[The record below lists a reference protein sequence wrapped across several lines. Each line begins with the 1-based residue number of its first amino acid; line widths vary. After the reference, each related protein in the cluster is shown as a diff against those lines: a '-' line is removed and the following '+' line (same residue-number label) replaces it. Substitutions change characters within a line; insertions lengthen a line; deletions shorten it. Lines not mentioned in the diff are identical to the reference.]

1 MMMQQQSLFDLP
13 TQRSEPVALITT
25 HVRGHQRR
33 VGLARRAVLTVEL
46 QQAEQALALA
56 CAAYQRA
63 VEAHSS
69 GRRRLALAKTR
80 AAALVLR
87 LETRIYGPVVC

>member
-1 MMMQQQSLFDLP
+1 MEL
-13 TQRSEPVALITT
+13 E
-25 HVRGHQRR
+25 
-33 VGLARRAVLTVEL
+33 RAE
-46 QQAEQALALA
+46 EALAAA

-87 LETRIYGPVVC
+87 LETQIFGPVVR

>member
-1 MMMQQQSLFDLP
+1 MMQQQSLFELP
-13 TQRSEPVALITT
+13 PSRSEAVALITT

-33 VGLARRAVLTVEL
+33 VGLARRQSLTVEL
-46 QQAEQALALA
+46 ERAEEALAAA

-87 LETRIYGPVVC
+87 LETQIFGPVVR